1 MSAGMSTMTT
11 FAPCILIPLYNH
23 GSTIYRTVA
32 QLQAYALPIIIVDDG
47 SDAATQAALQ
57 NVLQD
62 FTQVQAVRLAHNSGK
77 GAAVMRGFREAVA
90 AGYSHALQV
99 DADGQ
104 HALPDIPR
112 FLAAA
117 RAYPQALIC
126 GQPIYDASA
135 PAGRRYGRWIT
146 HFWVWVETL
155 SLAIGDS
162 LCGFRFY
169 PLAPVLQLIERT
181 AIQARMSFD
190 TDIAVRLYWQGMPVM
205 NLETRVIYPEG
216 GVSHFS
222 LLRDNLRI
230 SKTHARLVCGMVLR
244 LPRLL
249 WRKVCGPSQHLRAVA

>member
-1 MSAGMSTMTT
+1 MNSAAT

-23 GSTIYRTVA
+23 GSTIYRTVE

-47 SDAATQAALQ
+47 SNAATQAALQ
-57 NVLQD
+57 KVLQD
-62 FTQVQAVRLAHNSGK
+62 FKSVLAVRLEQNSGK
-77 GAAVMRGFREAVA
+77 GMAVLQGFRTA
-90 AGYSHALQV
+90 ASHGYTHALQV

-104 HALPDIPR
+104 HYLPDIPR

-117 RAYPQALIC
+117 RTHPHALIC

-146 HFWVWVETL
+146 HVWVWIETL

-169 PLAPVLQLIERT
+169 PLPPVLHLIGRT

-190 TDIAVRLYWQGMPVM
+190 TDIAVRLYWQGVPVM
-205 NLETRVIYPEG
+205 NLETRVIYPEDG
-216 GVSHFS
+216 LSHFN

-230 SKTHARLVCGMVLR
+230 SKTHARLVLGMLLR
-244 LPRLL
+244 LPLLL
-249 WRKVCGPSQHLRAVA
+249 WRKVFSPSQRLKAAA